1 MTRFKNLFY
10 KSTAIICF
18 AILLG
23 CTYTQTFQP
32 QFNDNQTAIV
42 DSINAKYSFE
52 NINVDGKKTS
62 GSGGNHSTLT
72 VKFINGKNIPTNDD
86 SVTVITKALALQ
98 IKKTLKDPQ
107 QFDSYTIL
115 FVTRTVD
122 GSTTTEKNFG
132 HEFKATELE

>member
-52 NINVDGKKTS
+52 NINGKKTS